1 MQDCIFC
8 KIISGQIPSHK
19 VYEDDFVIAFL
30 DVYPIN
36 LGHTLVIPKK
46 HEPDFYKLD
55 EEYYKP
61 LMSAVKKIANRMH
74 SILMPKKVGLLVAGW
89 DVPHAHIHVVPME
102 DYYDLT
108 SKRLLEGNK
117 LTPSE
122 EELSTIAEKIKF

>member
-1 MQDCIFC
+1 MEDCLFC
-8 KIISGQIPSHK
+8 KIINGQIPAHK

-30 DVYPIN
+30 DIHPIN

-61 LMSAVKKIANRMH
+61 LMSVVKKVANK
-74 SILMPKKVGLLVAGW
+74 INNALIPKKVGLLVAGW

-102 DYYDLT
+102 DYHDIT
-108 SKRLLEGNK
+108 SKRLLDENK
-117 LTPSE
+117 LTPSQ
-122 EELSTIAEKIKF
+122 EELNTMAEKIKF